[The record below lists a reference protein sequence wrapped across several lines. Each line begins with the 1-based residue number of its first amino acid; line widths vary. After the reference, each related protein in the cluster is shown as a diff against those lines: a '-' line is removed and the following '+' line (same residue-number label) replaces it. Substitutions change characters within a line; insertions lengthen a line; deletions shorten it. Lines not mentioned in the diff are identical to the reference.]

1 MKKTNLNGQVL
12 SEKEMKE
19 VKGGTRNENEFEE
32 NLNRCTNCGHTFDEV
47 FEKENGTGYYVYCPK
62 CGSKVDVDDI

>member
-19 VKGGTRNENEFEE
+19 VKGGAWIIVAGPPQNWI
-32 NLNRCTNCGHTFDEV
+32 CDVCGNPLTDFHHEPDGTYVSVCSYCGSEMRKK
-47 FEKENGTGYYVYCPK
+47 KEN
-62 CGSKVDVDDI
+62 